1 MVVSR
6 YPSACTAS
14 IRQDLAGSPSTRIVQ
29 APHTPCSQPACVPF
43 RPIVS
48 RRQSS
53 SVERGSTSTSTV
65 PPLTCNSTRMP
76 ASGCLVPGV
85 EDRAARQGGGNAL
98 AVGGAGMEVV
108 HRLQLRRGGDN
119 RIAHRRLV
127 EVRSQQ
133 RVGYRIEADRHV
145 AGTADADAERG
156 AAAIAV
162 ERN

>member
-76 ASGCLVPGV
+76 ASGCLVACV

-98 AVGGAGMEVV
+98 AIGGAGVEVIYGLEV
-108 HRLQLRRGGDN
+108 LGGGCDRVAHRGLLETRSHQRVRYPTE
-119 RIAHRRLV
+119 AHRR
-127 EVRSQQ
+127 
-133 RVGYRIEADRHV
+133 I
-145 AGTADADAERG
+145 AGTADTDAERG
-156 AAAIAV
+156 AA
-162 ERN
+162 

>member
-65 PPLTCNSTRMP
+65 PALTCNSTCMP
-76 ASGCLVPGV
+76 ASGYLVARV
-85 EDRAARQGGGNAL
+85 DDRPARQGGGNAL
-98 AVGGAGMEVV
+98 AIGGAGVEVV
-108 HRLQLRRGGDN
+108 HRLQLLAGGSD
-119 RIAHRRLV
+119 RVPHRRLL
-127 EVRSQQ
+127 E
-133 RVGYRIEADRHV
+133 
-145 AGTADADAERG
+145 
-156 AAAIAV
+156 
-162 ERN
+162 